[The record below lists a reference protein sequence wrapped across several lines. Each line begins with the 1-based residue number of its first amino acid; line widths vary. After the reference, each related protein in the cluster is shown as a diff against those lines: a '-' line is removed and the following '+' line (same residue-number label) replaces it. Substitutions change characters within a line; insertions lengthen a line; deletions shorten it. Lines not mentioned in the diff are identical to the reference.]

1 MVASKLW
8 VHEPDT
14 FGGDTDTELRE
25 KRNFFVNRSV
35 PKNFQWEN
43 FLGHT
48 TSKSLRAQHTEKN
61 LKNLKKKFGPC
72 FGRPKLGE
80 CNTAFTFF

>member
-35 PKNFQWEN
+35 PKNFRWEN

-48 TSKSLRAQHTEKN
+48 PKKSLRTQHSEK
-61 LKNLKKKFGPC
+61 KVKKICWTLFWPPEVW
-72 FGRPKLGE
+72 RVRQ
-80 CNTAFTFF
+80 NAVR

>member
-35 PKNFQWEN
+35 PKNGKIFW
-43 FLGHT
+43 GIH
-48 TSKSLRAQHTEKN
+48 
-61 LKNLKKKFGPC
+61 LKNLYALSIPKKKVKKICWTLFWPPEVW
-72 FGRPKLGE
+72 RVRQ
-80 CNTAFTFF
+80 NAVR